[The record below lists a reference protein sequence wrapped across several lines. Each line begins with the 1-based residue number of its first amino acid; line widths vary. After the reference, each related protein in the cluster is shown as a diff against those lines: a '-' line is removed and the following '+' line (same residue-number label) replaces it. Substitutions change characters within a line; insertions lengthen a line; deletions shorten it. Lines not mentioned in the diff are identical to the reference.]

1 VDTRTLLSHAG
12 RDREGNSE
20 WEIIGPPEIRD
31 VDLHARYFTPFR
43 VTPHGEAMRIFEP
56 APQTNPHRGRLPA
69 MDAIERF
76 LTTLFLRSSRTARD
90 IDTTRRCREP
100 RNYLAPFVRFDRP
113 VLGRDD

>member
-76 LTTLFLRSSRTARD
+76 LTTLFLRYVTYCAR
-90 IDTTRRCREP
+90 RQRYAQLEGA
-100 RNYLAPFVRFDRP
+100 APLLSKIVA
-113 VLGRDD
+113 GA